1 MPFYKLPSP
10 GLEPAAPRQPHK
22 DAAMGRR
29 AGAGSALPVRRPASS
44 RRQLAAGLLR
54 LFLRAAA
61 VRAAASGRLV
71 EEQEQRQLRLLRLS
85 APASFHGR

>member
-1 MPFYKLPSP
+1 
-10 GLEPAAPRQPHK
+10 
-22 DAAMGRR
+22 MGRR
-29 AGAGSALPVRRPASS
+29 AGSALPVRRTASS

-71 EEQEQRQLRLLRLS
+71 DEQEQRQLRLLRLS

>member
-1 MPFYKLPSP
+1 MPFYKLPSA

-22 DAAMGRR
+22 HAAMGRR
-29 AGAGSALPVRRPASS
+29 AGSALPVRRPASS
-44 RRQLAAGLLR
+44 RRELAAGLLR

-71 EEQEQRQLRLLRLS
+71 DEQEQRQLRLLRIS
-85 APASFHGR
+85 APASLHGR